1 MITKPKIQIDLKQVE
16 SLAANGLTHEQIAAA
31 LGISES
37 TLTKRKKENT
47 DFTDAIKRGKA
58 KGIALVTNKLMESI
72 KGGNMTG
79 MIFFLKTQAGWKET
93 NVQEHTGEI
102 VTRGLSDDELDRRIA
117 ELGAK
122 TGVIVSTSR
131 ETEADS
137 D

>member
-1 MITKPKIQIDLKQVE
+1 MITKPKIHIDLKQVE

-93 NVQEHTGEI
+93 NVQEHTGANGTALI
-102 VTRGLSDDELDRRIA
+102 PSAKQMTTDELKA
-117 ELGAK
+117 ELEAL
-122 TGVIVSTSR
+122 GVKF
-131 ETEADS
+131 
-137 D
+137 

>member
-16 SLAANGLTHEQIAAA
+16 SLAANGLTQEQIAAA

-72 KGGNMTG
+72 KGGNMTA

-93 NVQEHTGEI
+93 NVQEHTGANGTALQPPVFNFNPVKSKNE
-102 VTRGLSDDELDRRIA
+102 S
-117 ELGAK
+117 
-122 TGVIVSTSR
+122 S
-131 ETEADS
+131 
-137 D
+137 

>member
-1 MITKPKIQIDLKQVE
+1 MITKPKIHIDLKQVE

-93 NVQEHTGEI
+93 NVQEHTGANGKDLI
-102 VTRGLSDDELDRRIA
+102 PSAKQMTTDELKA
-117 ELGAK
+117 ELEAL
-122 TGVIVSTSR
+122 GVKL
-131 ETEADS
+131 
-137 D
+137 

>member
-1 MITKPKIQIDLKQVE
+1 MITKPKIKIDLAKVE
-16 SLAANGLTHEQIAAA
+16 SLAANGLTQEQIAAA

-37 TLTKRKKENT
+37 TLTKRKRESA

-93 NVQEHTGEI
+93 TVQEHTGKDGA
-102 VTRGLSDDELDRRIA
+102 VLQAPVFTFQPVKPKDD
-117 ELGAK
+117 
-122 TGVIVSTSR
+122 
-131 ETEADS
+131 
-137 D
+137 

>member
-1 MITKPKIQIDLKQVE
+1 MSYLMITKPKIQIDLKQVE

-37 TLTKRKKENT
+37 TLTKRKRESA
-47 DFTDAIKRGKA
+47 DFTAAIKRGKA

-93 NVQEHTGEI
+93 NVQEHTGKDGTALQAP
-102 VTRGLSDDELDRRIA
+102 VFSFQPVKPKDD
-117 ELGAK
+117 
-122 TGVIVSTSR
+122 
-131 ETEADS
+131 
-137 D
+137 

>member
-16 SLAANGLTHEQIAAA
+16 SLAANGLTQEQIACA

-47 DFTDAIKRGKA
+47 DFADAIKRGKA

-72 KGGNMTG
+72 KGGNMTA

-93 NVQEHTGEI
+93 NVQEHTGANGSALQPPVFNI
-102 VTRGLSDDELDRRIA
+102 VGVSPKDDD
-117 ELGAK
+117 
-122 TGVIVSTSR
+122 
-131 ETEADS
+131 
-137 D
+137 